1 MGKTGTDT
9 QVASAQDTFLHL
21 LASGIS
27 GQAASATLAAPL
39 SDSQWDE
46 VIRLAEMQ
54 TVSGIVFRAAGN
66 LSDNGPSLRH
76 AAVMAARLGQITKES
91 MLMDRALTS
100 LLSAFAKN
108 GIVPVVQKGQGI
120 ARMYPDP
127 HLRQSGDIDLY
138 FRSSKERSEAE
149 RMISSE
155 GITVRKMPDG
165 SSLYSWRG
173 IPVEHHARL
182 TDLHR
187 IPAWAESFEEV
198 VWESDEGRT
207 EGLMPAAECNLL
219 LLGSHILKH
228 AMGHGI
234 GLRQFCD
241 LAAAYRHYYG
251 KTDYDRLNRLYKACA
266 LTRWNNLL
274 GTVLSEALGLERQYL
289 DPVGFRPDGNYAKL
303 LGMTLS
309 SGNFGLHK
317 GRRGKGGTAAA
328 FFRNAPFALKYA
340 PKEYIYTLA
349 GLCAGNI
356 S

>member
-9 QVASAQDTFLHL
+9 EIAGIQKAFLYL
-21 LASGIS
+21 LGSGTT
-27 GQAASATLAAPL
+27 GQAVSGRFPGPL
-39 SDSQWDE
+39 TDSQWE
-46 VIRLAEMQ
+46 EIIRLADKQ

-66 LSDNGPSLRH
+66 LADDGPSLRQ
-76 AAVMAARLGQITKES
+76 AAVMAARLGQVTRES
-91 MLMDRALTS
+91 ILMDRALTS
-100 LLSAFAKN
+100 LLSLFGKS

-120 ARMYPDP
+120 AMMYPEP
-127 HLRQSGDIDLY
+127 CLRQSGDIDLY
-138 FRSSKERSEAE
+138 FRSVKERSEAE
-149 RMISSE
+149 KMISSE
-155 GITVRKMPDG
+155 GITIRRMPDG

-187 IPAWAESFEEV
+187 IPVWAESFEEV
-198 VWESDEGRT
+198 IWESDEGRT
-207 EGLMPAAECNLL
+207 EGLMPACECNLL
-219 LLGSHILKH
+219 LLGAHILKH

-251 KTDYDRLNRLYKACA
+251 KTDYDRLGRLYEACG

-274 GTVLSEALGLERQYL
+274 GTVLSEALGLERKYL
-289 DPVGFRPDGNYAKL
+289 APAGFVPDCNYPRL
-303 LGMTLS
+303 LGMALT

-317 GRRGKGGTAAA
+317 GRKGKGSTAAA
-328 FFRNAPFALKYA
+328 FFKNAPFALKYA
-340 PKEYIYTLA
+340 PREYIHTIL

-356 S
+356 G